1 MESKNMKHL
10 LGLGIL
16 GLAMS
21 ILTVGCN
28 KDIKTTEKLADL
40 EKRIEQLEKRPAMP
54 TRQLPPEQ
62 TAAYQIPVG
71 SSYFLGSKDAPVSVV
86 IFSDYQCPFCAT
98 TDPLLQ
104 EVAKDAS
111 LKGKVN
117 VVFKHFPLSFHTNAK
132 PAAKAALA
140 AGEQGNDKFWAMTAK
155 LYENQKDLSA
165 ENFEKWA
172 KEIGLNT
179 NRFKAD
185 LKNNDTKYE
194 DTIKADMELGIKE
207 AKVRG
212 TPSIFVGGW
221 ELKERSVDGIKELIK
236 EKKLL

>member
-1 MESKNMKHL
+1 MKRI

-21 ILTVGCN
+21 ITAIGCN
-28 KDIKTTEKLADL
+28 KDAKASERLAEL
-40 EKRIEQLEKRPAMP
+40 EKRVEQLEKRPAMP
-54 TRQLPPEQ
+54 TRQMPAEQ
-62 TAAYQIPVG
+62 TVAYQIPVG
-71 SSYFLGSKDAPVSVV
+71 SSHFLGSKDAAVSVV

-117 VVFKHFPLSFHTNAK
+117 VVFKHFPLSFHNNAK
-132 PAAKAALA
+132 PASNAALA
-140 AGEQGNDKFWAMTAK
+140 AGEQGNDKFWAMTSK

-165 ENFEKWA
+165 ENFDKWA
-172 KEIGLNT
+172 KDIGLNT
-179 NRFKAD
+179 TKFKAD

-194 DTIKADMELGIKE
+194 DMIKADMELGIKA

-221 ELKERSVDGIKELIK
+221 ELKERSVDGVKELIK

>member
-1 MESKNMKHL
+1 MKRL
-10 LGLGIL
+10 LGLGTL

-21 ILTVGCN
+21 LMAVGCN
-28 KDIKTTEKLADL
+28 KDVKTTERLAEL
-40 EKRIEQLEKRPAMP
+40 EKRVEQLEKRPALP
-54 TRQLPPEQ
+54 TRQMPQEQ
-62 TAAYQIPVG
+62 TAAYQIPAGNSHV
-71 SSYFLGSKDAPVSVV
+71 LGSKDAAVSVV

-104 EVAKDAS
+104 EVAKDES

-132 PAAKAALA
+132 PASKAALA
-140 AGEQGNDKFWAMTAK
+140 AGEQGNDKFWAMSAK
-155 LYENQKDLSA
+155 LYENQKDLTA
-165 ENFEKWA
+165 ENFDKWA

-179 NRFKAD
+179 TKFKAD

-194 DTIKADMELGIKE
+194 EMIKADMELGIKE

>member
-1 MESKNMKHL
+1 MKRL
-10 LGLGIL
+10 LGLGTL
-16 GLAMS
+16 GLALAIMA
-21 ILTVGCN
+21 VGCN
-28 KDIKTTEKLADL
+28 KDAKTSDRLADL
-40 EKRIEQLEKRPAMP
+40 EKRVEQLEKRPAMP
-54 TRQLPPEQ
+54 TRQMPPEQ

-71 SSYFLGSKDAPVSVV
+71 SSHYLGSKDAPVSLV

-98 TDPLLQ
+98 TDALLQ

-117 VVFKHFPLSFHTNAK
+117 VVFKHFPLSFHANAK

-140 AGEQGNDKFWAMTAK
+140 AGEQGNDKFWAMSAK
-155 LYENQKDLSA
+155 LYENQKDLTA
-165 ENFEKWA
+165 ENFDKWA
-172 KEIGLNT
+172 KELGLNT
-179 NRFKAD
+179 AKFKAD
-185 LKNNDTKYE
+185 LKNNDSKY
-194 DTIKADMELGIKE
+194 DDMIKADMELGIKE

-221 ELKERSVDGIKELIK
+221 ELKERSVDGVKELIK